1 MLNRIDKETYDVI
14 KKSVEFSEDEF
25 MNMSDSERKEWVD
38 ACRLARI
45 LDSECHDVMVKGYSS
60 SGMYSDNGTFN
71 LSIATCIVRSKKRML
86 NVIEKYTDID
96 ITPAQFILM
105 GEEGTFKFQNDA
117 MKQINLETAR
127 DLASGLGKND
137 SLENVVASTKKS
149 NRDLDGMFNVS
160 KDAVDVDFG
169 VSRYI

>member
-1 MLNRIDKETYDVI
+1 MLNRIDKETYEVI
-14 KKSVEFSEDEF
+14 KKSVEFSEEEF
-25 MNMSDSERKEWVD
+25 MNMTDSERKEWVD

-45 LDSECHDVMVKGYSS
+45 LDSECHDLMVKGYSS

-127 DLASGLGKND
+127 DLAGNKHDSLGNVVVTRMKND
-137 SLENVVASTKKS
+137 TGELKA
-149 NRDLDGMFNVS
+149 MFS
-160 KDAVDVDFG
+160 DAKDVVDVNYYS
-169 VSRYI
+169 SRNI